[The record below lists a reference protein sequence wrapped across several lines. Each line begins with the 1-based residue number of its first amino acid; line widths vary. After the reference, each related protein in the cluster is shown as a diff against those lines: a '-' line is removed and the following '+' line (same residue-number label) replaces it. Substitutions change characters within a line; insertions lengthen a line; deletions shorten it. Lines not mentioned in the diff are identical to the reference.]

1 MSTPMPV
8 VSVSDCSKFF
18 GHGPNATV
26 ALSGVDLDVMD
37 GEFMVLLG
45 PSGCG
50 KSTLLRL
57 MSGLEGTSAGSL
69 TLLGDPLEGPHPDV
83 GMIFQAYTSFPWL
96 TIEENVGF
104 GLKLQGVPYQE
115 WKLRAVEMLDKVGL
129 KAFKDAYPGQLS
141 GGMQQR
147 VAIARALTM
156 SPKILLM
163 DEPFGALDALTRVEM
178 QLFLLD
184 VCQREK
190 MTVIFVTHDID
201 EAILLADRITILSPH
216 PGRVFDTVSVD
227 IPHPRRIEDTE
238 EPAFVALRHQLRST
252 IFSMKR
258 SA

>member
-1 MSTPMPV
+1 MNV
-8 VSVSDCSKFF
+8 VSVLDCSKSF
-18 GHGPNATV
+18 GHGPNATL
-26 ALSGVDLDVMD
+26 ALSGVDMEVVD
-37 GEFMVLLG
+37 GELMVLLG

-57 MSGLEGTSAGSL
+57 VSGLETASSGSL
-69 TLLGDPLEGPHPDV
+69 TLLGEPLDGPHPEV
-83 GMIFQAYTSFPWL
+83 GMIFQTYTSFPWL
-96 TIEENVGF
+96 TIEDNVGF
-104 GLKLQGVPYQE
+104 GLKLRGVPTQE
-115 WKLRAVEMLDKVGL
+115 WKQSATEMLEKVGL
-129 KAFKDAYPGQLS
+129 KEFKSSYPGQLS

-156 SPKILLM
+156 SPKVLLM

-184 VCQREK
+184 ICQREK
-190 MTVIFVTHDID
+190 MTIIFVTHDID

-216 PGRVFDTVSVD
+216 PGRVFDTVSVE

-238 EPAFVALRHQLRST
+238 EPAFVSLRHRLRSA
-252 IFSMKR
+252 IFSMKA